1 MSKENKKAIEATF
14 TGTVIFYLVSK
25 GYGFI
30 KVDET
35 GQELFFH
42 HTEKPASNKILK
54 AGQKVSF
61 SIGTSDRNKKGDVA
75 KNITIIE

>member
-1 MSKENKKAIEATF
+1 MSKENKKSIEATF

-35 GQELFFH
+35 EQEIFFH
-42 HTEKPASNKILK
+42 HTEKPSANKILK

-61 SIGTSDRNKKGDVA
+61 SIGTSERNKKGDVA
-75 KNITIIE
+75 KNIVVIE